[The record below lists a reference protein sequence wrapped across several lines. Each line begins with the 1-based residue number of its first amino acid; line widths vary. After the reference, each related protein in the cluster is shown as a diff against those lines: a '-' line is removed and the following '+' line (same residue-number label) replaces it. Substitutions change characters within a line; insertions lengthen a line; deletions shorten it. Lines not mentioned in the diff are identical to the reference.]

1 MKPHHLNYLALVISD
16 FGCAKID
23 LIVLAKQANINP
35 KEVTTIVEGL
45 MDNLSNAEAVLKNAN
60 VSSVTSKAI
69 ISTINNKWVQLKE
82 HI

>member
-1 MKPHHLNYLALVISD
+1 MTSFNGNGISPD
-16 FGCAKID
+16 KSC
-23 LIVLAKQANINP
+23 LTLMAKQANINP
-35 KEVTTIVEGL
+35 KEVTTMVEGL
-45 MDNLSNAEAVLKNAN
+45 MDHLSSAEAVLKNTN